1 MEKRMAQNKFSLDEL
16 VVAMQPIFD
25 EYSDLRIENGIDF
38 AQAFTVDFIKKTM
51 NKSISQLPISQKVFA
66 DRIGVSKQYITALKS
81 GRIIPSL
88 EMFFV
93 ILFEIYL
100 VLPREKSS
108 R

>member
-1 MEKRMAQNKFSLDEL
+1 MEKRMTQNKFSLDEL

-25 EYSDLRIENGIDF
+25 EYADLRIEKGIDF

-51 NKSISQLPISQKVFA
+51 NKSISQLPISQKDFA